1 MDLFFKLTLKY
12 KTTMK
17 EQRAINNQVTQ
28 EVITDLVTSENF
40 CKRMTNELGD
50 VMQHVLI
57 GDLEIPQVR
66 ESVLLTLAECRTYFT
81 DTIELVAKLKTAPSP
96 TETDS

>member
-1 MDLFFKLTLKY
+1 MTRKH
-12 KTTMK
+12 
-17 EQRAINNQVTQ
+17 INENSTKD
-28 EVITDLVTSENF
+28 VIDSIITSENF

-96 TETDS
+96 METDS

>member
-1 MDLFFKLTLKY
+1 MKNKY
-12 KTTMK
+12 LN
-17 EQRAINNQVTQ
+17 EENVTQ
-28 EVITDLVTSENF
+28 EVITNLVASENF

>member
-1 MDLFFKLTLKY
+1 MKNKY
-12 KTTMK
+12 T
-17 EQRAINNQVTQ
+17 NNENVTQ

-81 DTIELVAKLKTAPSP
+81 DTIELVAKLKTALSP

>member
-1 MDLFFKLTLKY
+1 MTRKH
-12 KTTMK
+12 
-17 EQRAINNQVTQ
+17 INENSTKD
-28 EVITDLVTSENF
+28 VIDSIITSENF
-40 CKRMTNELGD
+40 YKRMTNELGD

-81 DTIELVAKLKTAPSP
+81 DTIELVAKLKTGTSP